1 MGGSLTQEVIMS
13 NNWLNEF
20 RHLEHARVRLFTSL
34 GNTSMATTS
43 AQADETGNVNADL
56 IALVS

>member
-1 MGGSLTQEVIMS
+1 MS

-20 RHLEHARVRLFTSL
+20 RRLEHALVRLFTSL
-34 GNTSMATTS
+34 GNTLMATAS